1 MKTLRSRFA
10 YRTHCFSIQWR
21 TGSASKKKKYFM
33 FCFTEPEKET
43 KTEKMRVALALIL
56 LISLATAFKLEKE
69 RPVFEDD
76 VEKQDEANGRDEQ
89 TDDEGDNEVIV
100 RFTIGSCDI

>member
-1 MKTLRSRFA
+1 VA
-10 YRTHCFSIQWR
+10 II
-21 TGSASKKKKYFM
+21 KKKHILEFKLFHVL
-33 FCFTEPEKET
+33 FHRGKET